1 VEQLFNGL
9 QLAGF
14 LLVSVIILAA
24 LVAVAIG
31 IAVFLYITDREI
43 LIIKKPRRPRK
54 TDAPVEIRS

>member
-1 VEQLFNGL
+1 MELLVDGL

-31 IAVFLYITDREI
+31 IAVFLYMTDQEI

-54 TDAPVEIRS
+54 PDAPAEVRS